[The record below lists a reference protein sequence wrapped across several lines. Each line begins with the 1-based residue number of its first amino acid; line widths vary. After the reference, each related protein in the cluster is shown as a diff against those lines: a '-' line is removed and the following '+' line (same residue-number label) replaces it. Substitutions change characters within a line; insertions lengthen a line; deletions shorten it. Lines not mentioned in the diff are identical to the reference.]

1 MSVQQG
7 NGTAPWFQLAQDPF
21 QGLGDALLNV
31 SVFLVVILAAY
42 LIGRGIRWGFRK
54 LRRSPPTAGT
64 ILGGKV
70 TMLLWVGLIVAF
82 GLTRIFHVD
91 LVSLLATFGIVSLA
105 LGFGLQNTVANLA
118 AGVGLSIDAPFQ
130 VGDRV
135 RVGDT
140 WGDVVSIGL
149 RSTRIRTTSGE
160 LVAVPNAVLDT
171 QEVWNNTPAKEVE
184 LRLEMPFSISYDS
197 SIQLAESIALRA
209 ARRHERVLAYPEPR
223 VQVKELGDHGVH
235 MELRSWIDQARI
247 RAAVMDRLYR
257 EILRGFDQE
266 GVIIPF
272 PHQVDI
278 DISKIPTP
286 APTPEFLEES
296 EDAPLVLV
304 ATRGSAAAQAMSES
318 VLDFVKRIGARAI
331 VLHVRSP
338 AMRFHSV
345 EADKALNTYMT
356 EATQAGVKVRPR
368 SEVGD
373 APQIIAEVAKEE
385 GARLVILGQTVH
397 RGRATGWY
405 KNEIAAAS
413 RLCHAPVLP
422 LQTHLVQSDDFV
434 ERWHQRLRPEPT
446 DEDDDGDDD

>member
-7 NGTAPWFQLAQDPF
+7 NGTTPWFELTRDPF
-21 QGLGDALLNV
+21 EGLGDALFSV
-31 SVFLVVILAAY
+31 SVFIVIILAAY
-42 LIGRGIRWGFRK
+42 LLGRGIRWGFRRI
-54 LRRSPPTAGT
+54 RRAPPTAGS

-70 TMLLWVGLIVAF
+70 AMLLWVALIIGF

-91 LVSLLATFGIVSLA
+91 LISLLATFGIVSLA

-130 VGDRV
+130 VGDRI

-140 WGDVVSIGL
+140 WGDVTSIGL

-160 LVAVPNAVLDT
+160 VVAVPNAVLDT
-171 QEVWNNTPAKEVE
+171 KEVWNNTPEKEVE
-184 LRLEMPFSISYDS
+184 LRVEMPFSISYDS
-197 SIQLAESIALRA
+197 SVQLAESIALRA

-223 VQVKELGDHGVH
+223 VQVKGLGEDGIE

-257 EILRGFDQE
+257 EILRSFEKE
-266 GVIIPF
+266 GVIIPY
-272 PHQVDI
+272 PHQVRVEARDL
-278 DISKIPTP
+278 PTP
-286 APTPEFLEES
+286 APTPDFLEES

-304 ATRGSAAAQAMSES
+304 ATRGSAAAQIMAEPI
-318 VLDFVKRIGARAI
+318 LDFVKRIGARAI

-345 EADKALNTYMT
+345 EADKALNHYMMQAK
-356 EATQAGVKVRPR
+356 EAGVKVRPR

-373 APQIIAEVAKEE
+373 VTTLIARVAKEE
-385 GARLVILGQTVH
+385 GARLVILGQTMQ

-405 KNEIAAAS
+405 KNEVAAAT
-413 RLCHAPVLP
+413 HASHIPVLP
-422 LQTHLVQSDDFV
+422 LQTHLTLSDEFV

-446 DEDDDGDDD
+446 EDDDDGDDD